1 MRAHQ
6 PVLLV
11 VAVAAL
17 LAGCSSAAVVDV
29 PESAGTAA
37 ASAVAVPEPAPSAT
51 TATTA
56 TAAPTSPDLDCSS
69 ALPASVVDAGVGLP
83 AGTTVLL
90 PEADSCSY
98 SIAGNPSAV
107 VVDVGPAR
115 LAETFAGAGEAV
127 GAVPAPLG
135 EAAYRLEGSPAAPSE
150 LAVLAGGYEL
160 HVTSFVG
167 DQDLLADWAVAVF
180 DSLGVRLSAD

>member
-1 MRAHQ
+1 VRAHQ

-37 ASAVAVPEPAPSAT
+37 SSAVAVPEPAPSAT
-51 TATTA
+51 TAT
-56 TAAPTSPDLDCSS
+56 AAPTAPDLDCSS

-90 PEADSCSY
+90 PSADSCSY

-135 EAAYRLEGSPAAPSE
+135 EAAYRLEGSPATPSE